1 MAQLPELGVRCG
13 AWQSRWGD
21 ALTRTPSNPQ
31 PLLPAAAPSQVMLS
45 GHHHLS
51 ESAPGSTFTSIIP
64 STLTG
69 TPGAGI
75 RLPPFHRRENE
86 AWRGVRLPRLQIEMQ
101 SECPFC
107 ALMLSSALSA
117 LAPPPTR
124 AWGIGREGVVRQ
136 GLLLPN
142 PGQIQSSTLAGGRQA
157 PNSSGK
163 GWQTAR
169 RGKDRQK
176 KDALVFCLS
185 SPVANSAHTG
195 YST

>member
-1 MAQLPELGVRCG
+1 MHYPINTHRHPRG
-13 AWQSRWGD
+13 WYK
-21 ALTRTPSNPQ
+21 
-31 PLLPAAAPSQVMLS
+31 M
-45 GHHHLS
+45 
-51 ESAPGSTFTSIIP
+51 
-64 STLTG
+64 
-69 TPGAGI
+69 
-75 RLPPFHRRENE
+75 PPFHRRENE
-86 AWRGVRLPRLQIEMQ
+86 AWRGVRLPGLQIEMQ

-124 AWGIGREGVVRQ
+124 AWGIGREGIVRQ

-157 PNSSGK
+157 PNSIGK

-176 KDALVFCLS
+176 IRFKKKKRCPCVLPKFSGCKYCSHWLLYSASWWRCEDAS
-185 SPVANSAHTG
+185 IS
-195 YST
+195 